1 MKNNTIIISH
11 DIILNIQI
19 KFNKNL
25 NYEESIIKDSIACFD
40 KSLEVEIIVLL
51 IDTNPSDI

>member
-25 NYEESIIKDSIACFD
+25 NYEESIIKDSIASFD